1 MTVGRALARAR
12 AVALAV
18 AVAAAPSCVRTA
30 EPEGQVVLYVTTDAP
45 VGGADGLFDRLAVD
59 VYAPSERSPCAGCS
73 RTFAVDDGKMARG
86 EASVGVVQRPGIA
99 GHRVRARLYRSA
111 GTPSGES
118 RPASTIEATA
128 ALPTVSDLGVVEVTL
143 TLGLADLARPRGTLD
158 APVAVEA
165 GRPAPGLVGAYL
177 AGRPRACV
185 GEARD
190 DEVCVPG
197 GAFWMGN
204 PRIDVLD
211 AKEADGKRERAV
223 VLSPFFLD
231 RAEVTVA
238 AMRAA
243 RVARVLDDPLEGGS
257 ARPECVY
264 TAEPSSNDEL
274 PVNCLSWQRAR
285 AYCAK
290 VGKRLPTEAELEYVM
305 GGLAS
310 RAFAWGADLPG
321 CADAVHGWPEP
332 CGGAR
337 RPRVAGSGV
346 RDRVTIGDRALL
358 DLAGNLREY
367 AADRFRRG
375 GEACWGDGVF
385 VDPVC
390 EPDPPDTPVAR
401 SVRGGS
407 FADDA
412 TLLRAAERSFVSD
425 ERFAVSEIV
434 GFRCARDAR

>member
-1 MTVGRALARAR
+1 MRRALALL
-12 AVALAV
+12 ALL
-18 AVAAAPSCVRTA
+18 AATTPSCARTA
-30 EPEGQVVLYVTTDAP
+30 EPEGQVLLYVTTDAP
-45 VGGADGLFDRLAVD
+45 VGGPEGLFDRLAID
-59 VYAPSERSPCAGCS
+59 VYPPGERAPCAGCT
-73 RTFAVDDGKMARG
+73 RTFAVDDGRMARG
-86 EASVGVVQRPGIA
+86 EASLGVMQQKGVSGY
-99 GHRVRARLYRSA
+99 RVRARLFRTA
-111 GTPSGES
+111 GTSSGEP

-128 ALPTVSDLGVVEVTL
+128 ALPVVSEVGVVEVTL
-143 TLGLADLARPRGTLD
+143 TLGLADLARPRGTVD
-158 APVAVEA
+158 APVAVEP
-165 GRPAPGLVGAYL
+165 GRPPPGLVGAYL
-177 AGRPRACV
+177 ATHPRTCARSP
-185 GEARD
+185 GE

-211 AKEADGKRERAV
+211 AKEADGKSERAV

-243 RVARVLDDPLEGGS
+243 RVARVLDDPVEGDTG
-257 ARPECVY
+257 RPECVY
-264 TAEPSSNDEL
+264 TADPGPNDDL

-310 RAFAWGADLPG
+310 RPFAWGADPPT
-321 CADAVHGWPEP
+321 CADAVHGWPTP

-337 RPRVAGSGV
+337 RPALAGRGL
-346 RDRVTIGDRALL
+346 RDRVTIGDRAIL

-367 AADRFRRG
+367 AQDRFRRG

-412 TLLRAAERSFVSD
+412 TLLRAAQRSFVSD